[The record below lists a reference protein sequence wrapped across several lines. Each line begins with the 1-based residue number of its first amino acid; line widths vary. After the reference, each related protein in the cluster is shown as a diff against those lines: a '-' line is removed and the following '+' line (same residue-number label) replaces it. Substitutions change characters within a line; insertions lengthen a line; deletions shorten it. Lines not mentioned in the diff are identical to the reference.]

1 MTPLTELNIED
12 NNLQQRLQR
21 IPCATPGAARQFVEF
36 GLRCILETPLGKEET
51 PASRLAAVPDLCAA
65 IDRVEAWLAGAPF
78 GHWHDAV
85 RGAASRAGPYK
96 PRLTG
101 HVAAAW
107 AVCHLTDAVG
117 AMIRAGSDVS
127 DLNDVGMHACR
138 AAAFA
143 RCATDEGVARAAIG
157 YQQQLASEMLG
168 AGAGG

>member
-1 MTPLTELNIED
+1 VAPLTELDIED
-12 NNLQQRLQR
+12 NTLQQSLQR
-21 IPCATPGAARQFVEF
+21 TPCATPGAARQFVKF
-36 GLRCILETPLGKEET
+36 GLRCILETPLGKNET
-51 PASRLAAVPDLCAA
+51 PSSRLAAFPDLRAA

-78 GHWHDAV
+78 GHWHDVV
-85 RGAASRAGPYK
+85 RGAAGRAGPYK

-101 HVAAAW
+101 PAAAAW

-143 RCATDEGVARAAIG
+143 RCATDDGVPRAAID
-157 YQQQLASEMLG
+157 YQQQLAREMLG
-168 AGAGG
+168 GA